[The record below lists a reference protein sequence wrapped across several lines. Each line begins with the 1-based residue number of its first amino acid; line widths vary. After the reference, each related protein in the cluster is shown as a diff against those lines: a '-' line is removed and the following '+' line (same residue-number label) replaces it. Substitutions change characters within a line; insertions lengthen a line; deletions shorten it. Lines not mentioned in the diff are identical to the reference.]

1 MIVHLRVFLE
11 LFVDVVEVVLKHLS
25 AADRAPLVLGHLIL
39 DLTPELVLFLKSL
52 HEPITVETDQVE
64 TVEALVDTH

>member
-39 DLTPELVLFLKSL
+39 DLTPELVFLLKSL